1 MHDLMHLNED
11 ENHMANKVE
20 KFFEI
25 HRVKRPVLHLIR
37 KNIFRRELYDQ
48 EKTNLRIIN
57 VELDN
62 RFINTDKRS
71 LE

>member
-1 MHDLMHLNED
+1 
-11 ENHMANKVE
+11 MANKVE

-25 HRVKRPVLHLIR
+25 HWVKRPVLHLIR
-37 KNIFRRELYDQ
+37 KNIYRRELYEA

-57 VELDN
+57 AELDN

-71 LE
+71 LD

>member
-11 ENHMANKVE
+11 ENHIANKVE

-37 KNIFRRELYDQ
+37 KNIYRRELYEA
-48 EKTNLRIIN
+48 EKVNLRITHA
-57 VELDN
+57 ELDN

-71 LE
+71 IE

>member
-37 KNIFRRELYDQ
+37 KNIYRRELCEA
-48 EKTNLRIIN
+48 EKVNLQIVN
-57 VELDN
+57 AELDN
-62 RFINTDKRS
+62 RFINKDKRS
-71 LE
+71 LD